1 MLMGWAISEMI
12 FMGVITTMGSVKPF
26 SQPAKPFREIL
37 LYQITAVTISAQVRV
52 VLTSAVVDRR
62 KPVMP
67 MRLPQILLRNRVQMK
82 GNQ

>member
-1 MLMGWAISEMI
+1 M
-12 FMGVITTMGSVKPF
+12 
-26 SQPAKPFREIL
+26 
-37 LYQITAVTISAQVRV
+37 YQITAVTISAQVRV

-67 MRLPQILLRNRVQMK
+67 IRLPQMLLRNRVQIK